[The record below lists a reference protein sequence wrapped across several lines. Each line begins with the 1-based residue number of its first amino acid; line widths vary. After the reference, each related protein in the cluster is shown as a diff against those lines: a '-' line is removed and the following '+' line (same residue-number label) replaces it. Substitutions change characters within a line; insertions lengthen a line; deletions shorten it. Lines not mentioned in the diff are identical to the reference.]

1 MKRALLFIL
10 IISAVG
16 VGLWFTQTFYDA
28 RQNQLNAQESGVPS
42 MLENVSPE
50 DFFPEPLK
58 KLATGQSTTP
68 STALGAQAIV
78 TLTNAERIKNGR
90 KALVSNPK
98 LALAAH
104 RKILDMVN
112 LQYFE
117 HTSPSGKG
125 PADIIE
131 AAGYAYVIVGENLA
145 EGDFVDNADLV
156 QGWMNSPGHR
166 ANILNEKYTE
176 IGVATER
183 GILNGKQVWFAV
195 QEFGRPLTDCPR
207 IDQTLKTQITTNE
220 TQVQTLQVQLQH
232 VQTRMNEAKQKNDI
246 NSYNN
251 LVPQYNTIVNSI
263 NALVAKT
270 KQIVSTYNTQV
281 KSFNTCIE

>member
-1 MKRALLFIL
+1 MKRILLFIL
-10 IISAVG
+10 IVGG
-16 VGLWFTQTFYDA
+16 VGIGLWYTQVLYRAQHSDK
-28 RQNQLNAQESGVPS
+28 NAQTEATNL
-42 MLENVSPE
+42 LEDVSAE
-50 DFFPEPLK
+50 NFFPEPLK
-58 KLATGQSTTP
+58 KLTGQSTAKPTGL
-68 STALGAQAIV
+68 SAQAV
-78 TLTNAERIKNGR
+78 TSLTNEERVKNG
-90 KALVSNPK
+90 KKLLTTNAK

-125 PADIIE
+125 PADVIE
-131 AAGYAYVIVGENLA
+131 ATGYTYVIVGENLA
-145 EGDFVDNADLV
+145 EGDFADSADLV

-183 GILNGKQVWFAV
+183 GTLNGKQVWFAV

-220 TQVQTLQVQLQH
+220 TQVQNLQVQLQQ
-232 VQTRMNEAKQKNDI
+232 VQTSMNQAKQKNDI
-246 NSYNN
+246 NTYNN
-251 LVPQYNTIVNSI
+251 LVPQYNAIVQSI
-263 NALVAKT
+263 NTLVTKT
-270 KQIVSTYNTQV
+270 KQIVSAYNNQV